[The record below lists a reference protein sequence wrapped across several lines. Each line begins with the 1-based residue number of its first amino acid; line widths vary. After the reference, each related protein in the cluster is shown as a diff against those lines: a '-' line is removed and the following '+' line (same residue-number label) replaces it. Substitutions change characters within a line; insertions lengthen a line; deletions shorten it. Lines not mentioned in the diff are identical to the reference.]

1 MPIIF
6 DSEKRIFRLDT
17 KESSY
22 IMGIGELDVLTN
34 FYYGTRV
41 PDMDADFLRWRE
53 PFCSSFSPKLNG
65 TRDGG
70 FAPDMTPFEYPG
82 TNMGDYRL
90 TAVSVASA
98 KGDTITDLRYV
109 SHEIYP
115 GKRGIEGLPAT
126 YVNSDDEATTL
137 ELTLRDSATGVEAIL
152 CYTVFENLSAMAR
165 SVRIVNGGTEAV
177 DVKKVASACLNL
189 PLGEYEMI
197 YTYGKY
203 AKERCVE
210 RAKIARQTQSI
221 KSTRGSSGH
230 NYTPFAAYARDG
242 AGEEYGDVYGVC
254 FVYSGNFSIDSE
266 MDYFGAT
273 RVTVGINPEG
283 FSWHLEPGE
292 TFNSPEA
299 ITVYSDAGLG
309 KMSRI
314 YHKLI
319 SKNLVRGKWRD
330 AKRPLLINNW
340 EATGMGISAD
350 LMEDFAREASKLG
363 FEMLVMDDGWF
374 GARNHDR
381 AGLGDWKVNPDK
393 FPRGLGDLVEK
404 VNGFGMKFGIWYE
417 PEMVNE
423 DSDLYRAHPD
433 WVLHAGNRPYSNA
446 RNQLMLDMT
455 RKEVRDNIFDQMY
468 AVLSA
473 YNIEYVKWDMNR
485 NFSEAFS
492 NVLPADRY
500 GELAHRYV
508 LGVYDLMERLVTTF
522 PHLLLESCSGGGG
535 RYDAGILYYSPQVW
549 TSDNTDGIDREFI
562 QFGTSLCYPALS
574 MGSHLSHNWRCHG
587 RDGFATKG
595 NVALWGSFGYE
606 LNPLNLTDEEREVTA
621 DMIEAYHKYYD
632 LIHYGDLYRLEYPTD
647 NPCRA
652 SWMFV
657 SEDKSEAMLTV
668 VLNMKP
674 FVTTHLNRLRGLDP
688 NKMYRIEGTDQVLSG
703 ALLMCGGYPTTAKEV
718 FMGDKSSFIVHFI
731 EEK

>member
-1 MPIIF
+1 MPIIY
-6 DSEKRIFRLDT
+6 DSDKRIFKLDT
-17 KESSY
+17 NESSY
-22 IMGIGELDVLTN
+22 IMEVFTGGVLTSL
-34 FYYGTRV
+34 YYGAWV
-41 PDMDADFLRWRE
+41 PDIDVDRLRLRE
-53 PFCSSFSPKLNG
+53 SGCSSFSPKLSDTN
-65 TRDGG
+65 DGS
-70 FAPDMTPFEYPG
+70 FAPDMSPFEYPG

-90 TAVSVASA
+90 TAVSVAGP
-98 KGDTITDLRYV
+98 KGDTITDFRYKD
-109 SHEIYP
+109 HKIYA
-115 GKRGIEGLPAT
+115 GKPKLEGLPAT
-126 YVNSDDEATTL
+126 YANSDDEANTL
-137 ELTLRDSATGVEAIL
+137 EITLVDRATGVEAIL
-152 CYTVFENLSAMAR
+152 IYTVFEKLSAMAR
-165 SVRIVNGGTEAV
+165 SVKIVNGADAGV
-177 DVKKVASACLNL
+177 DIEKIASACLNL
-189 PLGEYEMI
+189 PLGDYEMI

-203 AKERCVE
+203 AKERNVD
-210 RAKIARQTQSI
+210 RAKITHQTQSI
-221 KSTRGSSGH
+221 KSSRGSLGH

-242 AGEEYGDVYGVC
+242 ATEEHGDVYGVC

-283 FSWHLEPGE
+283 FRWHLEPGE
-292 TFNSPEA
+292 SFQSPEA
-299 ITVYSDAGLG
+299 ITVYSDGGVG

-314 YHKLI
+314 FHKLI

-340 EATGMGISAD
+340 EATGMAINAD
-350 LMEDFAREASKLG
+350 LMVDFAREASKLG

-393 FPRGLGDLVEK
+393 FPKGLGDLVEK

-433 WVLHAGNRPYSNA
+433 WVLHSPDRPFSNA

-455 RKEVRDNIFDQMY
+455 RKEVRDNVFEQMS

-492 NVLPADRY
+492 RTLPADRY

-549 TSDNTDGIDREFI
+549 TSDNTDAIDREFI

-574 MGSHLSHNWRCHG
+574 MGSHLSHNWRCQG
-587 RDGFATKG
+587 KAGFKAKG
-595 NVALWGSFGYE
+595 DVALWGSFGYE

-621 DMIEAYHKYYD
+621 EMIEAYHKYYD
-632 LIHYGDLYRLEYPTD
+632 VIHYGDLYRLEYPTD
-647 NPCRA
+647 DPCRA
-652 SWMFV
+652 VWMFV
-657 SEDKSEAMLTV
+657 SEDKSEALLTV
-668 VLNMKP
+668 MQNLKP
-674 FVTTHLNRLRGLDP
+674 FVTTHNNRLRGLDP
-688 NKMYRIEGTDQVLSG
+688 KKFYRVEGTDEVYSG
-703 ALLMCGGYPTTAKEV
+703 ALLMNNGYQTTLGEIWL
-718 FMGDKSSFIVHFI
+718 GDKSSLTVHFV